1 MKGWVKRRT
10 GVLLTRKSRE
20 KGTQGPRETQDPRN
34 PVSYFPIHSMHR
46 GGSQGSTLWPHR
58 GTKARKQ
65 AILRKALACG
75 EGEWL
80 LPDAEATGP

>member
-1 MKGWVKRRT
+1 MP
-10 GVLLTRKSRE
+10 LTRKSRE

-46 GGSQGSTLWPHR
+46 IGSPSE
-58 GTKARKQ
+58 TKARKLEYLLRVIQ

-80 LPDAEATGP
+80 LPDAEATGPKRTGHC